1 MEKLS
6 WRAQSQLNNSITTMS
21 LWAKKKYIYIY
32 YFQHIYN
39 NFWITD
45 LKRTPSDDLGLENSR
60 SGSHLHT

>member
-21 LWAKKKYIYIY
+21 LWAKKNIYIY

-45 LKRTPSDDLGLENSR
+45 LK
-60 SGSHLHT
+60 